1 MGILVHGAD
10 NAQNVTGYD
19 MNIARGSRV
28 NQVLNEQPQTS
39 RPDQAPDGVLQL
51 CHATRSFLV
60 VFVTFQL
67 NMCRSVEVPAYSP
80 DLAFRGV
87 VG

>member
-1 MGILVHGAD
+1 MGILVHGVD

-19 MNIARGSRV
+19 TNIARGSGV

-39 RPDQAPDGVLQL
+39 RPDQAPDRVLQL
-51 CHATRSFLV
+51 CHTTRSLLV

-80 DLAFRGV
+80 DLPFRSV